1 MQLAETPASE
11 SFIRSWVPVRTGLC
25 HQWVSVHH
33 LPLSFEIIRPRGVG
47 QVTDRDKGVFAFFFN
62 TLWLIAS
69 ILDSASG
76 NPQLQGS
83 SAMRNMG
90 EVHRERRY

>member
-1 MQLAETPASE
+1 MSPL
-11 SFIRSWVPVRTGLC
+11 
-25 HQWVSVHH
+25 QWMSVCH

-83 SAMRNMG
+83 SPMRNMG
-90 EVHRERRY
+90 EVRRDRRCWGQMNLGSNPACLYP